1 MEAGEDLLQR
11 SADAIRQAYADTDPE
26 LQEALN
32 GGPPYP
38 CIDISVSFDG
48 TWQKRGFTSLYGV
61 GVCIDVL
68 TGLVIDYHVLSKYCH
83 TCEVNT
89 KRLPPAELLAWKA
102 AHAPDC
108 CINHN
113 KSSKAMEQEAAKVMW
128 DRSVAKYN
136 MRYVEMLS
144 DGDSP
149 AHKAVCELK
158 PYGEDVE
165 IQKLDCINHAHKCMG
180 TALRKLAHDERL
192 GGRGVGR
199 LTEAKCKSLQNF
211 YRGAILDN
219 MPNIDNMRNAIWSS
233 LYHSM
238 STDQEP
244 HHQQCPRGED
254 SRCFYQQALARGE
267 EPPSHNDHPSST
279 FLSTAVAHKLI
290 PIYRRVSD
298 EASLRRMTHG
308 GTQNTN
314 ECLNASIWVRCPKT
328 SFMGMQRLQGSVARA
343 VSAFNERATE
353 MLSIMDKLYVDVS
366 YITLEFLAKKDQRQ
380 VSQADAVQSTEACEH
395 HRTYAAQRRHIARDE
410 ERREGRAYGAGE
422 H

>member
-1 MEAGEDLLQR
+1 MEAGEELLQR

-26 LQEALN
+26 LRKALN
-32 GGPPYP
+32 GGAPYP

-48 TWQKRGFTSLYGV
+48 TWQKRRFTSLYGV
-61 GVCIDVL
+61 GVCIDML
-68 TGLVIDYHVLSKYCH
+68 TGLVIDCHVLSKYCYV
-83 TCEVNT
+83 CEVNT
-89 KRLPPAELLAWKA
+89 KRLPPAELLARKA

-108 CINHN
+108 CINQN

-128 DRSVAKYN
+128 DLSIAKYN

-144 DGDSP
+144 DGDSF

-158 PYGEDVE
+158 PYGDVV
-165 IQKLDCINHAHKCMG
+165 IQKLDCINHAHKHMG

-199 LTEAKCKSLQNF
+199 LTEAKCRSLQSF
-211 YRGAILDN
+211 YRGAI
-219 MPNIDNMRNAIWSS
+219 RNAIWSS

-238 STDQEP
+238 STDREP
-244 HHQQCPRGED
+244 HHRQCPRGED

-290 PIYRRVSD
+290 PIYRRMSD
-298 EASLRRMTHG
+298 EALLRHMTHG

-314 ECLNASIWVRCPKT
+314 EYLNASIWVRCPKT
-328 SFMGMQRLQGSVARA
+328 FRKIV
-343 VSAFNERATE
+343 
-353 MLSIMDKLYVDVS
+353 
-366 YITLEFLAKKDQRQ
+366 
-380 VSQADAVQSTEACEH
+380 
-395 HRTYAAQRRHIARDE
+395 
-410 ERREGRAYGAGE
+410 
-422 H
+422 